1 MPFSLEF
8 IMQDLREFYKIYLPF
23 KNRYLLLKVPG
34 SRNRKSKM
42 PNIHIMAIMILGQLF
57 GGGNFCLFYQGVVCR
72 YMRKHFR
79 NLVSYSWF
87 IRLRQKVSMDLF
99 FFLKYKSITK
109 GDCFFID
116 STPIKVCHNRRIKR
130 RKTFKKLALRGHH
143 SMGWFFGF
151 KLHVII
157 NNNGELVKFKVT
169 RENVSDIKGLEMAE
183 NLEGLLVGDKGY
195 ISQQW
200 EKHLAKHNLKLITK
214 TRKNMK
220 LKIRTPRE
228 RFFLSH
234 RSIIETVFSQMKARG
249 LQNTKL
255 RSIGGWILN
264 LLSTLSAF
272 VIQPLKPPIHI
283 PKNSLIR
290 N

>member
-8 IMQDLREFYKIYLPF
+8 IMQDLRKFYKIYLPF
-23 KNRYLLLKVPG
+23 RDKHLLPRAPG

-42 PNIHIMAIMILGQLF
+42 PNIHIMAIMILSHLF
-57 GGGNFCLFYQGVVCR
+57 CGGNFRVFYQGIVRR
-72 YMRKHFR
+72 YMKKHFR

-87 IRLRQKVSMDLF
+87 IRLRQRIFMDLF
-99 FFLKYKSITK
+99 FYLKYKSVPN

-116 STPIKVCHNRRIKR
+116 STPIKVCHNKRIKR
-130 RKTFKKLALRGHH
+130 HKTFKGLASRGHH

-157 NNNGELVKFKVT
+157 NNDGELVKFKVT
-169 RENVSDIKGLEMAE
+169 RGNTSDIKGLEMTK

-195 ISQQW
+195 ISQEW
-200 EKHLAKHNLKLITK
+200 EKYLEKQNLKLITK

-220 LKIRTPRE
+220 PKPRTYRE
-228 RFFLSH
+228 KFFLSR
-234 RSIIETVFSQMKARG
+234 RSIIETAFSQMKAWE

-255 RSIGGWILN
+255 RSFYGWILN
-264 LLSTLSAF
+264 LLSSLSAF
-272 VIQPLKPPIHI
+272 VIQPFKPSAHILK
-283 PKNSLIR
+283 NLLIR